1 MNRTT
6 RVTFSADGSV
16 VDVSLPT
23 SWAEL
28 SDKELRQVFDII
40 ADSPEGE
47 APVAIFMKLSGAR
60 LKRDCGRRYSLRF
73 AIGKKKRTVTVSAEE
88 LAELIMPL
96 SFIDKPGAAPV
107 RFAYLGSEKAPAVNA
122 QLHGVPFS
130 DYLRL
135 ENLYQGFISTHDQKA
150 MLKMAAILYPGFR
163 GKALSS
169 AEVLSILNWLV
180 QLKNLFAAQ
189 FPNFFRPAASASID
203 TPTMLE
209 IMNSQIRALSGGD
222 VTKEKEVFA
231 IDCWRALTELDAKAL
246 EAEEFKRQTAK
257 YNT

>member
-23 SWAEL
+23 SWSEL
-28 SDKELRQVFDII
+28 SDNELQLVFNIL
-40 ADSPEGE
+40 ADTPQGE
-47 APVAIFMKLSGAR
+47 VPASIFMKLSGAK
-60 LKRDCGRRYSLRF
+60 LKRDYGTHYSLSF
-73 AIGKKKRTVTVSAEE
+73 TDGKKKRRATVSAED
-88 LAELIMPL
+88 LAELIKPL
-96 SFIDKPGAAPV
+96 AFVDEPGAVPV
-107 RFAYLGSEKAPAVNA
+107 RFSHLGSGKAQAVNA

-135 ENLYQGFISTHDQKA
+135 ENLYQGFITTHDEKA
-150 MLKMAAILYPGFR
+150 LLKAAAILYPGFR
-163 GKALSS
+163 DSTLSS
-169 AEVLSILNWLV
+169 AEVLSIVNWLV

-189 FPNFFRPAASASID
+189 FPNFFRPAAEASID
-203 TPTMLE
+203 APSMLE
-209 IMNSQIRALSGGD
+209 IMNSQIRALTGGD

-246 EAEEFKRQTAK
+246 EAEEFKRQTA
-257 YNT
+257 NFNS